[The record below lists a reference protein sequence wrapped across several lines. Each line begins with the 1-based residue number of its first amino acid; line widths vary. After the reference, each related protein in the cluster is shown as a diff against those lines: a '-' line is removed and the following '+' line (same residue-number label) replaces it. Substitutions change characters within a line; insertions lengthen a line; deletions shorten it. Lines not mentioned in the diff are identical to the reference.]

1 MMKQKKK
8 YINIFNTNNTKK
20 LNAPYNLEYVVTKK
34 IWEIITSYINSWNQI
49 LIHIES
55 FMKSMNNKIG
65 VIKNKKLSITY
76 KFYNIIKYKV

>member
-20 LNAPYNLEYVVTKK
+20 LNVPYNLEYVVTKK

>member
-20 LNAPYNLEYVVTKK
+20 LNVSYNLEYVVTKK
-34 IWEIITSYINSWNQI
+34 IWELIASYINSWNQI
-49 LIHIES
+49 LIHMES
-55 FMKSMNNKIG
+55 FMKAMNNRIG

>member
-1 MMKQKKK
+1 MKQKKK

-20 LNAPYNLEYVVTKK
+20 LNVPYNLEYVVTKK

-49 LIHIES
+49 LIHMES
-55 FMKSMNNKIG
+55 FMKAMNNRIG